1 MANGGGERQED
12 SSMRIPLEN
21 RVDMDS
27 AQMYTDTQIQIRCL
41 RPELLSGE
49 DFEDIS
55 RTEEFQ
61 VRQILVKE
69 TIHVTS
75 PLSSLGGES
84 TAYYYD
90 QMQVEAC
97 ATPMG
102 LGMEDGATVAL
113 WNPSKFPKGTDGKK
127 KKWLRKGLRE
137 SIIELTSI
145 EESVK
150 DLTLATVMNPVISA
164 LSGHTV
170 GLARPPELISHTC
183 TSKED
188 VNALLKRVADSISKL
203 RVTDVE
209 WARANLFKEVELE
222 LGFSST
228 LEHTDESPGGT
239 LEYRQQIWA
248 KSSSAD
254 EKFFKKVVF
263 TVHVNFDGVPGVV
276 TRSVTSPPYTLSL
289 EHCLTCAF
297 KINFE
302 IFYSKLDGDDGVMT
316 VEHEFSELDRD
327 EDMNLK
333 WKKTLKMG
341 HIGTKFDAGTV
352 EDKKISLCL
361 AGLFAEI
368 ETGEF
373 KNMCE
378 VISGLLSWSNRCIR
392 QKEGSHKEELKMPDN
407 EESPCRV
414 MRDIFKYC
422 DGFNH
427 TCVMELLH
435 TSPSTF
441 TISPGEWMR
450 WALYVGPVRNS
461 SSSDRRSLLPIVRL
475 MPHLAKGTV
484 DDLVRIW
491 KHYASGSVY
500 AKNGFSLPEGPF
512 YVMYNGKAVEIG
524 SNTKFTDIV
533 DQSLTKHYFAI
544 PLPGTETRTI
554 NQLMKFIEGSNTGEQ
569 KRKKR
574 KSRKKE
580 GLKNGTVEQEDNQ
593 GLDQAQNSLASIE
606 IDPDN
611 SEQTEVALPEF
622 VEGTDT
628 DEQKR
633 KKRKSRKKEGS
644 KNAPVEEGANE
655 GLEQEKGTLAKME
668 KDLPNFE
675 ECKATL
681 TEVFLS
687 RSRDTTREFPAV
699 APSFDVHDHETV
711 LKSINPKK
719 SGLSEPGNR
728 ENEIKLPG
736 EEGDVNICHEVEQ
749 GELGTLPT
757 ELDSIG
763 ETNMQALREEL
774 ARKEAKLGELWDR
787 SQAFV
792 ETRGRE
798 MSVLVS
804 AVEDSEEE
812 KHSLLKQVD
821 ELDVEMIHIREELV
835 RSQERRDQL
844 MKDVEEKDDF
854 LKESLKKKKQLEDLI
869 ETEVDLKKQSRGQ
882 LEKEIGSLQ
891 ARIDHLTKDEADTV
905 DKANLEAQRFL
916 LNINKKI
923 EAKES
928 DLECPVCLEVSAA
941 PIFSCDEQH
950 LICSDC
956 RPKVKILKLEIL
968 FSLSPRFRSQ
978 SVPSAEKRTQINRE
992 GIVMQRKQLRSWRPS
1007 YWNGQSSWTPS
1018 DPGGHNLQLQEA
1030 AICRKRSL

>member
-1 MANGGGERQED
+1 MASIEIDPPD
-12 SSMRIPLEN
+12 S
-21 RVDMDS
+21 
-27 AQMYTDTQIQIRCL
+27 
-41 RPELLSGE
+41 
-49 DFEDIS
+49 
-55 RTEEFQ
+55 EE
-61 VRQILVKE
+61 
-69 TIHVTS
+69 
-75 PLSSLGGES
+75 
-84 TAYYYD
+84 A
-90 QMQVEAC
+90 A
-97 ATPMG
+97 
-102 LGMEDGATVAL
+102 VAL
-113 WNPSKFPKGTDGKK
+113 TEIVEGTD
-127 KKWLRKGLRE
+127 
-137 SIIELTSI
+137 
-145 EESVK
+145 
-150 DLTLATVMNPVISA
+150 
-164 LSGHTV
+164 
-170 GLARPPELISHTC
+170 
-183 TSKED
+183 
-188 VNALLKRVADSISKL
+188 
-203 RVTDVE
+203 
-209 WARANLFKEVELE
+209 
-222 LGFSST
+222 
-228 LEHTDESPGGT
+228 
-239 LEYRQQIWA
+239 
-248 KSSSAD
+248 
-254 EKFFKKVVF
+254 
-263 TVHVNFDGVPGVV
+263 
-276 TRSVTSPPYTLSL
+276 
-289 EHCLTCAF
+289 
-297 KINFE
+297 
-302 IFYSKLDGDDGVMT
+302 
-316 VEHEFSELDRD
+316 
-327 EDMNLK
+327 
-333 WKKTLKMG
+333 
-341 HIGTKFDAGTV
+341 
-352 EDKKISLCL
+352 
-361 AGLFAEI
+361 
-368 ETGEF
+368 
-373 KNMCE
+373 
-378 VISGLLSWSNRCIR
+378 
-392 QKEGSHKEELKMPDN
+392 
-407 EESPCRV
+407 
-414 MRDIFKYC
+414 
-422 DGFNH
+422 
-427 TCVMELLH
+427 
-435 TSPSTF
+435 
-441 TISPGEWMR
+441 
-450 WALYVGPVRNS
+450 
-461 SSSDRRSLLPIVRL
+461 
-475 MPHLAKGTV
+475 
-484 DDLVRIW
+484 
-491 KHYASGSVY
+491 
-500 AKNGFSLPEGPF
+500 
-512 YVMYNGKAVEIG
+512 
-524 SNTKFTDIV
+524 
-533 DQSLTKHYFAI
+533 
-544 PLPGTETRTI
+544 
-554 NQLMKFIEGSNTGEQ
+554 TGEQ

-580 GLKNGTVEQEDNQ
+580 GSKNGTVEQEVNE
-593 GLDQAQNSLASIE
+593 GLDQAQSSLASIE

-757 ELDSIG
+757 ELDSTG
-763 ETNMQALREEL
+763 ESNMQALREEL
-774 ARKEAKLGELWDR
+774 GRKEAKLGELWDR

-891 ARIDHLTKDEADTV
+891 ARIDHLTKDEADMSDTV

-956 RPKVKILKLEIL
+956 RPKVKILKLERL
-968 FSLSPRFRSQ
+968 FSLSPLFRSQ

-1018 DPGGHNLQLQEA
+1018 DPGGHNLQLQEV